1 MFICLHNKCC
11 QVNIFERYKVII
23 MAFILIIVFLVFA
36 VLLRTVTQRLRTG
49 DFGLRAAS
57 FGAPLIEVIPGALF
71 IMSFANA
78 LVLTTLGELGY
89 IQPVTKFPY
98 FLEWVFFIIGLC
110 GVVITIISQQ
120 QMGDLW
126 RIGVD
131 QTEVTSLKTNGLYA
145 RSRNPIYFGILLF
158 WIGLSGTFQHPLLW
172 LCMLVCWVCIE
183 TIVRKI
189 EEPYLEK
196 LHGDTFKEYIKNTNR
211 YLLM

>member
-1 MFICLHNKCC
+1 VFICLHNKCC

-36 VLLRTVTQRLRTG
+36 VLLRMVTQRLRTG

-57 FGAPLIEVIPGALF
+57 FGAPLIEVIPGTIF
-71 IMSFANA
+71 IMSFASA
-78 LVLTTLGELGY
+78 LVLITIGELGY

-120 QMGDLW
+120 QMGDSW

-145 RSRNPIYFGILLF
+145 RSRSFNIPCFGYACWYVGFVLK
-158 WIGLSGTFQHPLLW
+158 LSCAKLKSHTLKN
-172 LCMLVCWVCIE
+172 CMVIRLRNI
-183 TIVRKI
+183 
-189 EEPYLEK
+189 
-196 LHGDTFKEYIKNTNR
+196 
-211 YLLM
+211 